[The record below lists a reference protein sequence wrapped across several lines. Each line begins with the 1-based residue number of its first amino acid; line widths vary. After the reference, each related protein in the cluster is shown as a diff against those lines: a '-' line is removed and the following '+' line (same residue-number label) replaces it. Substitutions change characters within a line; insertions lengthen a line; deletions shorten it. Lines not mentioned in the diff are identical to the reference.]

1 MTCSSTVYPRFRH
14 QIFKNDGFQGL
25 HFVPF
30 SDYFQA
36 FEGKRMLVAAD
47 SHFYVIF
54 DHKKLK
60 MHLKAIVEERTLQV

>member
-1 MTCSSTVYPRFRH
+1 M
-14 QIFKNDGFQGL
+14 
-25 HFVPF
+25 PF

-47 SHFYVIF
+47 SHFYLIF

-60 MHLKAIVEERTLQV
+60 MHLKAIVEERTLQVKR